1 LKILLKIGKNL
12 YKYEKNVKNWKIY
25 AKINKIKIR
34 RLLPKASSSASKK
47 KLQAARAGENGNTCR
62 RVQQGVFPNGSENKM
77 ARGPRNCHGALVFRM
92 RLSKPQLAGFNR

>member
-1 LKILLKIGKNL
+1 MLLKIGKNL

-62 RVQQGVFPNGSENKM
+62 RVQQGVFQMGQKTKWRVGLGTAMVLWCFGCACQS
-77 ARGPRNCHGALVFRM
+77 
-92 RLSKPQLAGFNR
+92 LS